1 MKELYK
7 KLSNILEVDNLKDTD
22 ILRDFENWDS
32 LTILSILAML
42 DSESISLST
51 EELDKCITVRDL
63 YEMVEN
69 KK

>member
-1 MKELYK
+1 MKEFYK